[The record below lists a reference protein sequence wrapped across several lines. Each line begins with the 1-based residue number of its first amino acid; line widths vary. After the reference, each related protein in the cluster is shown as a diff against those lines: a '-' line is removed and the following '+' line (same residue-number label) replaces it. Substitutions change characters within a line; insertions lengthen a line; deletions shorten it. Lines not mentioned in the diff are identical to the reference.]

1 MPCLELW
8 AETACETGVDLIHL
22 CWRPCWVWRVCRSTP
37 FSAKLRHCLGSCQKT
52 TGLWRNSRHDGISE
66 YFGWWLRETISIYF
80 IFCTSPKLP
89 WDFELPNHP
98 VIECDW
104 QVNADNMISYASFC
118 PRAVPQLQPVGVK
131 SCWRKDFN
139 VWKIIGNHSRIH
151 THRQVF
157 LCGKVQKWVETAAPL
172 EDEYHAIC
180 KSFAD
185 SKHPRL
191 DSSVPCSPLS
201 PLALIFWWKWTTPWM
216 DQFPWVW
223 AKLVRNHSSHT
234 IFTEWFASICWG
246 RPLWRMTQALR
257 TSHCANCIM
266 GVQRRVSYG
275 DCYCKYRTYHTALV
289 ACLNFILTDFDCCLS
304 RNQLLLICTYL
315 YHLTG
320 NNRKDEEKFYTV
332 LDEASQSPV
341 VLPLSVSA
349 CSQWNESPSKTPTKH
364 LDVAEALVNW
374 CLQCFWKFWGR
385 RRYLLQMPF
394 NKKGIDCWL
403 TVQKQSRRFP
413 VAHRWA
419 WQTSWAVWKGLL
431 VAV

>member
-1 MPCLELW
+1 MSWESSTFGRWIPCNLQVFCRFEAPEVGLIRSMLSF
-8 AETACETGVDLIHL
+8 ESFGTYFLVEMDDSLNGPISMGVGQ
-22 CWRPCWVWRVCRSTP
+22 
-37 FSAKLRHCLGSCQKT
+37 ACQKS
-52 TGLWRNSRHDGISE
+52 W
-66 YFGWWLRETISIYF
+66 
-80 IFCTSPKLP
+80 
-89 WDFELPNHP
+89 
-98 VIECDW
+98 
-104 QVNADNMISYASFC
+104 
-118 PRAVPQLQPVGVK
+118 VGY
-131 SCWRKDFN
+131 R
-139 VWKIIGNHSRIH
+139 
-151 THRQVF
+151 
-157 LCGKVQKWVETAAPL
+157 
-172 EDEYHAIC
+172 
-180 KSFAD
+180 
-185 SKHPRL
+185 
-191 DSSVPCSPLS
+191 
-201 PLALIFWWKWTTPWM
+201 
-216 DQFPWVW
+216 
-223 AKLVRNHSSHT
+223 SHT
-234 IFTEWFASICWG
+234 IFTEWFAAICWG

-266 GVQRRVSYG
+266 GVQRRVFSG
-275 DCYCKYRTYHTALV
+275 DCYCKYRTEHTAFV

-374 CLQCFWKFWGR
+374 CLQCFWKFGWKKISPPNA
-385 RRYLLQMPF
+385 LQQER
-394 NKKGIDCWL
+394 NHDDCWL
-403 TVQKQSRRFP
+403 LTESRRFL